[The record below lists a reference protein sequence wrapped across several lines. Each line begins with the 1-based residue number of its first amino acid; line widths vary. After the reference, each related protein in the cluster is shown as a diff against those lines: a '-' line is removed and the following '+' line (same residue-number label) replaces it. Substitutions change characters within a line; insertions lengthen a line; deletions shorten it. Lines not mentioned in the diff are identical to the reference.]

1 MYKYILFDLDGTL
14 TNPKEGIT
22 KCVQYALKYF
32 NIDEPNLD
40 NLTKFIG
47 PPLQESF
54 ERFYNFSK
62 ENAKLAVEKYRERF
76 STIGLFENGV
86 YDGIKELLKAL
97 KREGKILAVATSKP
111 EVFSLRILEKYELK
125 EYFDVICGSELD
137 GRRTIKAEVIEEVFN
152 RLHLKDDEKS
162 SVVMIGDRKHDIIG
176 AKALSIDSI
185 GVKFGYAEENEL
197 ENAGAN
203 FIAETVEDLK
213 RLLLSSGK

>member
-47 PPLQESF
+47 PPLHESF

-62 ENAKLAVEKYRERF
+62 EDAKLAVEKYRERF

-86 YDGIKELLKAL
+86 YDGIKELLEAL
-97 KREGKILAVATSKP
+97 KRKGRVLAVATS
-111 EVFSLRILEKYELK
+111 
-125 EYFDVICGSELD
+125 
-137 GRRTIKAEVIEEVFN
+137 
-152 RLHLKDDEKS
+152 
-162 SVVMIGDRKHDIIG
+162 
-176 AKALSIDSI
+176 
-185 GVKFGYAEENEL
+185 
-197 ENAGAN
+197 
-203 FIAETVEDLK
+203 
-213 RLLLSSGK
+213 

>member
-32 NIDEPNLD
+32 NINEPNLD

-47 PPLQESF
+47 PPLHESF

-62 ENAKLAVEKYRERF
+62 EDAKLAVEKYRERF

-86 YDGIKELLKAL
+86 YDGIKELLEAL

-125 EYFDVICGSELD
+125 DYFDIICGSELD

-152 RLHLKDDEKS
+152 ILHLKD
-162 SVVMIGDRKHDIIG
+162 
-176 AKALSIDSI
+176 
-185 GVKFGYAEENEL
+185 EE
-197 ENAGAN
+197 
-203 FIAETVEDLK
+203 
-213 RLLLSSGK
+213 LLYYLTY

>member
-47 PPLQESF
+47 PPLHESF

-62 ENAKLAVEKYRERF
+62 EDAKLAVEKYRERF

-86 YDGIKELLKAL
+86 Y
-97 KREGKILAVATSKP
+97 
-111 EVFSLRILEKYELK
+111 FN
-125 EYFDVICGSELD
+125 VICGSELD
-137 GRRTIKAEVIEEVFN
+137 GRRTVKAEVIEEVFN
-152 RLHLKDDEKS
+152 RLSLKDDEKS
-162 SVVMIGDRKHDIIG
+162 SVVMIGDREHDILG
-176 AKALSIDSI
+176 AKACKISSI
-185 GVKFGYAEENEL
+185 GVKFGYSEENEL
-197 ENAGAN
+197 ENAGAD
-203 FIAETVEDLK
+203 FIVETVEDLK
-213 RLLLSSGK
+213 NLLLSSN

>member
-47 PPLQESF
+47 PPLHESF

-62 ENAKLAVEKYRERF
+62 EDAKLAVEKYRERF

-86 YDGIKELLKAL
+86 YDGIKELLEAL
-97 KREGKILAVATSKP
+97 KRKGRVLAVATSKP
-111 EVFSLRILEKYELK
+111 EVFSLRILEKYNLK
-125 EYFDVICGSELD
+125 DYFNVICGSELD
-137 GRRTIKAEVIEEVFN
+137 GRRTVKAEVIEEVFN
-152 RLHLKDDEKS
+152 RLSLKDDEKS
-162 SVVMIGDRKHDIIG
+162 SVVMIGDREHDILG
-176 AKALSIDSI
+176 AKACKISSI
-185 GVKFGYAEENEL
+185 GVKFGYSKENEL
-197 ENAGAN
+197 ENAGAD
-203 FIAETVEDLK
+203 FIVETVEDLK
-213 RLLLSSGK
+213 NLLLSSN